1 MHEVVGRDSSSEHLD
16 PDLTGP
22 RLGEI
27 LLHHLQHF
35 RSAMTRH
42 NNAMVLHTD
51 TAPSAMAGSRIALG
65 SGTAPLDTCLRRC
78 IVCIEISS
86 VVRDVVR
93 SSPSHIIARRI
104 SNR

>member
-1 MHEVVGRDSSSEHLD
+1 MHEVLARDSRSEHLD
-16 PDLTGP
+16 PNLTGP

-35 RSAMTRH
+35 GSAMARH

-51 TAPSAMAGSRIALG
+51 TASSAMTGSRIALG
-65 SGTAPLDTCLRRC
+65 SGTAPQDRCMRRC

-86 VVRDVVR
+86 AIGDVVR
-93 SSPSHIIARRI
+93 SGSSSIIARRI
-104 SNR
+104 SDR